1 MLFDAIGTTM
11 NSKLNFQRER
21 ERERETG
28 RAKIFRRDITIMDN
42 VFYNSI
48 EFRDLCDSHWFISPF
63 PEFLNLHNTS
73 T

>member
-1 MLFDAIGTTM
+1 MLFEAIGTTM
-11 NSKLNFQRER
+11 NSKLNFPRER
-21 ERERETG
+21 E